1 MNSLKVGWISTP
13 WHVMA
18 SSLSCCSGDIRT
30 ARFGASGARSH
41 MEVGTVRHIET
52 SVCVARYPHG
62 EGWFYRASALCYARH
77 SAVLPFMLNA
87 VTRFLGTLPNY
98 IFANFLDA
106 KYRLSPPCPVKPQE
120 RSLMLLIDII
130 QGCSEGEI
138 STLILFGCSTPE
150 RGFSSVPPGVNEP
163 VRRLQA
169 DS

>member
-1 MNSLKVGWISTP
+1 VT
-13 WHVMA
+13 H
-18 SSLSCCSGDIRT
+18 R
-30 ARFGASGARSH
+30 
-41 MEVGTVRHIET
+41 T

-62 EGWFYRASALCYARH
+62 EGWFCRASPLCYARH
-77 SAVLPFMLNA
+77 SAVLRLCSRHPGTEGTPYSYPRHDLFAPPFLPFMLNA

-106 KYRLSPPCPVKPQE
+106 KYRLPPPCPVKPQE

-130 QGCSEGEI
+130 QGFSEGEI

-169 DS
+169 NS